1 MTQQQS
7 RYVKYLQADRI
18 SRILEEKS
26 LEVDFDIKQEG
37 MTTLRNHNGY
47 GIHGQAATVTIS
59 AYSRPGRGWQ
69 HLAALEH
76 LLSSVSDPVVLTSD
90 ELSARVIGLS
100 STGVVWKV
108 HFFGIKTNLD
118 PKNAITLD
126 ELKEALDVHE

>member
-26 LEVDFDIKQEG
+26 LEVDFNIQQEG
-37 MTTLRNHNGY
+37 VTTLRYHNGY
-47 GIHGQAATVTIS
+47 GIHCQAVTVTLS
-59 AYSRPGRGWQ
+59 AYSRFDQGGQ

-76 LLSSVSDPVVLTSD
+76 LLSSVSDPVVLTSNN
-90 ELSARVIGLS
+90 LSTRVIGLS
-100 STGVVWKV
+100 STGVAWMV

-118 PKNAITLD
+118 LNDSITLD